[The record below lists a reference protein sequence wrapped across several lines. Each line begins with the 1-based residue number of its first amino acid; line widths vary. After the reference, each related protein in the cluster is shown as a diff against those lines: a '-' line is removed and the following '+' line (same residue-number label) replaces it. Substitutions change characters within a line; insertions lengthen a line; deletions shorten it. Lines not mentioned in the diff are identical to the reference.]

1 MIGKNLVS
9 FGNLRNQTL
18 YEDRESAILGIKSE
32 GINDGVIKLA
42 RYRENGQVRTLFGVS
57 YTPDSGAT
65 TYTVYESYKEAIDD
79 IWNAF
84 DELKGE
90 VSEEY
95 DSLEKIEAIIK
106 DNYDKGKV
114 TMTESVPEEEGSS
127 VAKTYTLYQ
136 GGVSIG
142 DIDIYKNSFLKEVQ
156 LIDKEGRIID
166 DDHPGVA
173 EYIRFTFTLADG
185 TESVVNIPLGSFIQD
200 LEAGKGLIVDSE
212 GRLNIVKD
220 DLSEDFLEINEDS
233 IAIVGVQ
240 NAIENAVQAA
250 IDQIAEAINE
260 KVAELEGKIADID
273 VIGSDAIGV
282 EKDKSGRKFTMTLKL
297 DKTVGTPLSINENG
311 LSFVQELDC
320 GFYDKQ

>member
-1 MIGKNLVS
+1 MSVKNIVS

-18 YEDRESAILGIKSE
+18 YEDRDSAILGLKSE

-79 IWNAF
+79 IWKAF
-84 DELKGE
+84 GELKGE
-90 VSEEY
+90 VSEDY
-95 DSLEKIEAIIK
+95 DSLEKIESKIK
-106 DNYDKGKV
+106 ENYENGKV
-114 TMTESVPEEEGSS
+114 TMTSYVPEESGGTI
-127 VAKTYTLYQ
+127 AKSYKLFQ

-156 LIDKEGRIID
+156 LVDKDGRIID

-173 EYIRFTFTLADG
+173 EYIRFIFTLSDG
-185 TESVVNIPLGSFIQD
+185 TDSVVNVPLGSFIQD
-200 LEAGKGLIVDSE
+200 LEAGKGLVVDSE

-220 DLSEDFLEINEDS
+220 DSSEDFLEINEDS

-240 NAIENAVQAA
+240 DA
-250 IDQIAEAINE
+250 IDNGVQEVISQIIETINE
-260 KVAELEGKIADID
+260 KVLELEDKIDDIE
-273 VIGSDAIGV
+273 VIGSNSIGV
-282 EKDKSGRKFTMTLKL
+282 EKNESGRKTTVFLKL
-297 DKTVGTPLSINENG
+297 ADVDESPLLVNENG
-311 LSFVQELDC
+311 LFFSSELDC
-320 GFYDKQ
+320 GYYDM